1 MAKWQNLKLQWNDKW
16 WQNTLIIDSAK
27 GRERATRVTK
37 MTNCAI
43 TTFLFDDTKKSV
55 FAFSFQFTFEKTLMK
70 DNLGSEKREK
80 KKHLSF
86 FFQWS
91 SFCVLGQSYRGN
103 CVLQTTRIVLEFQFE
118 SIQNQI
124 IQLLKI

>member
-1 MAKWQNLKLQWNDKW
+1 
-16 WQNTLIIDSAK
+16 
-27 GRERATRVTK
+27 

-80 KKHLSF
+80 KNILAFSFNEAAFVSWVNPIGEIVSYKRLELSLNSNLNQF
-86 FFQWS
+86 KIR
-91 SFCVLGQSYRGN
+91 LYSY
-103 CVLQTTRIVLEFQFE
+103 
-118 SIQNQI
+118 
-124 IQLLKI
+124 LKSNLN